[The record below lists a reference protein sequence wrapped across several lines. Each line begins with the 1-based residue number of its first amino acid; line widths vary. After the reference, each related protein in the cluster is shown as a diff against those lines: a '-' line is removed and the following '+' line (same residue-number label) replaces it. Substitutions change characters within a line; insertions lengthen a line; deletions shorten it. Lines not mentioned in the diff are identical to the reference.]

1 MKNKKNTTL
10 FAGAGFSR
18 AVSEKIKYCGDEEI
32 KMPLGKEMFNNKS
45 SKDYLGG
52 VNFLNHEYS
61 KLGKYLDC
69 KYGSRTPEIN
79 YEVVYGELLKDK
91 KENYL
96 AEVLEDMV
104 FEILGVNFPPIR
116 LKPEAEQ
123 TIKII
128 REFLLRENISQ
139 IITTNPDIL
148 LDVAIMGATEFD
160 DDFLKLIYKPDNS
173 NKFIIDLITEETKLW
188 QPVLS
193 KKESFDRFENVKR
206 FVKLHG
212 SITMALKNKDKENKE
227 EDKLYWQS
235 KYKWNKGISSAMY
248 KHSEKY
254 KLCVIPP
261 SPKKRYSEFPWK
273 NLMKE
278 AKEIISNTDKL
289 IFYGFGFAET
299 DESLG
304 KELKGYVKKEGEIHI
319 IDIISDKEIKDK
331 VSKFLEVECNRIK
344 VNQIQGL

>member
-1 MKNKKNTTL
+1 MKKITL

-18 AVSEKIKYCGDEEI
+18 AVSEKIKYCGNEEM
-32 KMPLGKEMFNNKS
+32 KMPLGNEMFNNRS

-69 KYGSRTPEIN
+69 KYGSRTPEVN
-79 YEVVYGELLKDK
+79 YEEVYGEL
-91 KENYL
+91 KENKNYL
-96 AEVLEDMV
+96 AEVLEEMV

-128 REFLLRENISQ
+128 REFLSRENISQ

-148 LDVAIMGATEFD
+148 LDVAIIGATEFD
-160 DDFLKLIYKPDNS
+160 DDFINLLGDSNNISLIK
-173 NKFIIDLITEETKLW
+173 EETKHW

-248 KHSEKY
+248 THSGKY

-261 SPKKRYSEFPWK
+261 SPEKRYSKFPWK
-273 NLMKE
+273 DLMGE
-278 AKEIISNTDKL
+278 AKKIISNTDKL
-289 IFYGFGFAET
+289 IFYGFGFADT

-304 KELKGYVKKEGEIHI
+304 KELKDYVKKVGEIHI
-319 IDIISDKEIKDK
+319 IDKNSDSMKFRNK
-331 VSKFLEVECNRIK
+331 VTRFLH
-344 VNQIQGL
+344 VNQVKFDQIPRL

>member
-1 MKNKKNTTL
+1 MKKITL

-32 KMPLGKEMFNNKS
+32 KMPLGNEMFNNKS

-52 VNFLNHEYS
+52 VKFPKHEYS

-69 KYGSRTPEIN
+69 KYGSRTPEVN

-91 KENYL
+91 KNYL

-104 FEILGVNFPPIR
+104 FEILGINFPPCR
-116 LKPEAEQ
+116 LKCEAEQ

-148 LDVAIMGATEFD
+148 LDVSIMGATEFD
-160 DDFLKLIYKPDNS
+160 YDFLHLFGDSIKINLIKE
-173 NKFIIDLITEETKLW
+173 KARHW
-188 QPVLS
+188 QPVLR
-193 KKESFDRFENVKR
+193 KNRSFDRFENVKR

-212 SITMALKNKDKENKE
+212 SITMALCNKDKENR
-227 EDKLYWQS
+227 LYWQS
-235 KYKWNKGISSAMY
+235 KYKWNRGISSAIY
-248 KHSEKY
+248 KHSGEY

-261 SPKKRYSEFPWK
+261 SPEKRYSEFPWK
-273 NLMKE
+273 DLMKE
-278 AKEIISNTDKL
+278 AKKIISNTDKL
-289 IFYGFGFAET
+289 IFYGFGFADT
-299 DESLG
+299 DKSLK
-304 KELKGYVKKEGEIHI
+304 KELKDYVRNVREIHI
-319 IDIISDKEIKDK
+319 IDKNSDSMKFRNK
-331 VSKFLEVECNRIK
+331 VIRFLH
-344 VNQIQGL
+344 VNQVKFDQILPL